1 MSNSV
6 FTNNLRL
13 EEIASGERSGTWG
26 TATNTNI
33 SLITDAFAF
42 GTEAITTNATAH
54 STNME
59 DADET
64 QTGAPRSM
72 YLKYTGTLNATC
84 TVTLGPNSVS
94 KVWIIE
100 NATSG
105 SQILTIKQGTGSS
118 VNIPN
123 GSVKVVYSDGGG
135 TGANVVDAFTDLDV
149 AGTFAVAG
157 NTTVGG
163 TFTSTGAVTANAGVS
178 IDNITIDGTE
188 IDLSSGDLTLDV
200 AGDIVL
206 NSDDGIIFLKD
217 DTATFGS
224 LNNNSGNLI
233 IKSGT
238 TTAATFSGANVTLA
252 GTVVTGGLTT
262 LGGNLVIPNAGNI
275 GSVGDTDAI
284 SISSSGVV
292 TLTQN
297 LIIPDGGNIG
307 SASDTDAIAIS
318 SGGGVTMS
326 QIPIFSAGINVSGGS
341 IAGSL
346 SSTTQ
351 GNITATGA
359 LNSGSITSGF
369 GAIDNGSSAITTTG
383 TITGGTITTSG
394 TVNFGSLS
402 DGTITITAF
411 VDEDDMASD
420 SATLVPTQQSVKAY
434 IASVTGGGGSTLTI
448 QNEGSS
454 LSTGAG
460 TINFTGGG
468 VVASGSG
475 ATKTITIS
483 GGIKTIGTDNIAF
496 GSNALDSINHG
507 SINYNIA
514 IGADVLTTLT
524 AHASGNV
531 AVGHEAMEYFNGIGT
546 NVALGYRALKGQT
559 VDFDSSSVT
568 HQPDGVIAIGGSAAY
583 NALSSNDSIAIGSSA
598 FYYSRGDYSIAIG
611 TQSQYGG
618 QFGGSLTNVINS
630 NGDYNISLGFKS
642 MYSIYQG
649 DDNIALGRNAA
660 YSLSTANTSIAIG
673 KNSLYSCVGSD
684 DNIAIGEDASYSCTS
699 SQNIA
704 IGVQANKGNS
714 SGNTS
719 TGCVSIGF
727 RTQYQTTGATRNTN
741 VGYLA
746 MGECTSGSYNSAF
759 GSHALEGVTTGA
771 SNVGIGGDAGGRIS
785 TGDYNIGVGYEAL
798 GSTQSGNITGDLNI
812 GIGASPL
819 KKLTSGTENIAI
831 GQESLS
837 QTDTGSY
844 NVAMGRLAG
853 SYTTSGNK
861 NTFIGFQAGY
871 QNVSGSFNTCIGSDA
886 AITGATDTSNQFV
899 LGGSTVN
906 DLRCND
912 QSIAALSDERDK
924 TNIIDSPFGLDF
936 INSTRP
942 VQFKWDRRNAD
953 EDDIKNG
960 KTRLGFIAQELQGA
974 MPNKEN
980 EILDLVLEVDPE
992 KLEAK
997 YGNLIPILTKAI
1009 QQLSD
1014 KNDALEARI
1023 KLLEG

>member
-26 TATNTNI
+26 TATNTNL

-42 GTEAITTNATAH
+42 GTEAITTNATTH
-54 STNME
+54 STTMNNAS
-59 DADET
+59 DS

-72 YLKYTGTLNATC
+72 YLKYTGTLNSTC
-84 TVTLGPNSVS
+84 TVTLGPNDVS

-105 SQILTIKQGTGSS
+105 SQILTIKQGTGSGS
-118 VNIPN
+118 TVNIPN

-217 DTATFGS
+217 DSATFGS

-307 SASDTDAIAIS
+307 AASDTDAIAIS
-318 SGGGVTMS
+318 SGGVVTMN
-326 QIPIFSAGINVSGGS
+326 QIPVFSAGINVSGGS

-369 GAIDNGSSAITTTG
+369 GSINNGSSTITTTG

-448 QNEGSS
+448 QDEGSS

-460 TINFTGGG
+460 TINFVGNG

-483 GGIKTIGTDNIAF
+483 GGVVST
-496 GSNALDSINHG
+496 
-507 SINYNIA
+507 
-514 IGADVLTTLT
+514 
-524 AHASGNV
+524 
-531 AVGHEAMEYFNGIGT
+531 
-546 NVALGYRALKGQT
+546 ALGNT
-559 VDFDSSSVT
+559 
-568 HQPDGVIAIGGSAAY
+568 
-583 NALSSNDSIAIGSSA
+583 AIGSSA
-598 FYYSRGDYSIAIG
+598 LDTIA
-611 TQSQYGG
+611 SGG
-618 QFGGSLTNVINS
+618 NYNTAVGYDANRFLTT
-630 NGDYNISLGFKS
+630 GYN
-642 MYSIYQG
+642 
-649 DDNIALGRNAA
+649 
-660 YSLSTANTSIAIG
+660 NTS
-673 KNSLYSCVGSD
+673 
-684 DNIAIGEDASYSCTS
+684 
-699 SQNIA
+699 
-704 IGVQANKGNS
+704 
-714 SGNTS
+714 
-719 TGCVSIGF
+719 
-727 RTQYQTTGATRNTN
+727 
-741 VGYLA
+741 
-746 MGECTSGSYNSAF
+746 
-759 GSHALEGVTTGA
+759 
-771 SNVGIGGDAGGRIS
+771 
-785 TGDYNIGVGYEAL
+785 VGYEAHRQAD
-798 GSTQSGNITGDLNI
+798 TAYGNVHI
-812 GIGASPL
+812 G
-819 KKLTSGTENIAI
+819 
-831 GQESLS
+831 
-837 QTDTGSY
+837 Y
-844 NVAMGRLAG
+844 
-853 SYTTSGNK
+853 
-861 NTFIGFQAGY
+861 QAGY
-871 QNVSGSFNTCIGSDA
+871 RNYRGDANTSVGANAMRANGSSSGSSSDNPSSSVAIG
-886 AITGATDTSNQFV
+886 
-899 LGGSTVN
+899 
-906 DLRCND
+906 
-912 QSIAALSDERDK
+912 
-924 TNIIDSPFGLDF
+924 
-936 INSTRP
+936 NSS
-942 VQFKWDRRNAD
+942 
-953 EDDIKNG
+953 
-960 KTRLGFIAQELQGA
+960 L
-974 MPNKEN
+974 
-980 EILDLVLEVDPE
+980 
-992 KLEAK
+992 
-997 YGNLIPILTKAI
+997 Y
-1009 QQLSD
+1009 S
-1014 KNDALEARI
+1014 
-1023 KLLEG
+1023 

>member
-307 SASDTDAIAIS
+307 AASDTDAIAIS
-318 SGGGVTMS
+318 SGGVVTMN
-326 QIPIFSAGINVSGGS
+326 QIPVFSSGINVSGGS

-448 QNEGSS
+448 QDEGSS

-568 HQPDGVIAIGGSAAY
+568 HQPDGVIAIGASAAY

-673 KNSLYSCVGSD
+673 KNSLYSNVASD
-684 DNIAIGEDASYSCTS
+684 YNIAIGEDSCYGVTYAGNVGLGYQTLRNFTTGSY
-699 SQNIA
+699 NIG
-704 IGVQANKGNS
+704 IGYQGLFGNS
-714 SGNTS
+714 SSNA
-719 TGCVSIGF
+719 TGSDNIGIG
-727 RTQYQTTGATRNTN
+727 RTASSGI
-741 VGYLA
+741 
-746 MGECTSGSYNSAF
+746 TSGSDNISIGRSSGNSLAT
-759 GSHALEGVTTGA
+759 GSDNIFVGRSAGQSATGA
-771 SNVGIGGDAGGRIS
+771 VSDNVYIGAAAGQGNANNE
-785 TGDYNIGVGYEAL
+785 YNVAVGYEAL
-798 GSTQSGNITGDLNI
+798 GANSNSTYRSTAVGWGAGNTITGGYN
-812 GIGASPL
+812 
-819 KKLTSGTENIAI
+819 LTVLGHNAEPSSATAVNEFTLGDA
-831 GQESLS
+831 
-837 QTDTGSY
+837 
-844 NVAMGRLAG
+844 NVA
-853 SYTTSGNK
+853 T
-861 NTFIGFQAGY
+861 
-871 QNVSGSFNTCIGSDA
+871 
-886 AITGATDTSNQFV
+886 
-899 LGGSTVN
+899 
-906 DLRCND
+906 LRCND
-912 QSIAALSDERDK
+912 QSIGTLSDARDK
-924 TNIIDSPFGLDF
+924 TNIVDSPFGLDF
-936 INSTRP
+936 INSVRP
-942 VQFKWDRRNAD
+942 VQFKWDRRNLVEGDLTAF
-953 EDDIKNG
+953 KNG
-960 KTRLGFIAQELQGA
+960 KTRLGFIAQEFQQA
-974 MPNKEN
+974 MPNNEN
-980 EILDLVLEVDPE
+980 DILDLVYESNPE
-992 KLEAK
+992 RLEAK
-997 YGNLIPILTKAI
+997 YGNLIPILTKAL
-1009 QQLSD
+1009 QELSA

>member
-217 DTATFGS
+217 DSATFGS

-307 SASDTDAIAIS
+307 AASDTDAISIS
-318 SGGGVTMS
+318 SGGVVTMN
-326 QIPIFSAGINVSGGS
+326 QIPVFSAGINVSGGS

-369 GAIDNGSSAITTTG
+369 GAIDNGSSNITTTG

-420 SATLVPTQQSVKAY
+420 SATLVPTQQSVKDY

-448 QNEGSS
+448 QNQGSS

-475 ATKTITIS
+475 STKTVTIS
-483 GGIKTIGTDNIAF
+483 GGIITT
-496 GSNALDSINHG
+496 GSNN
-507 SINYNIA
+507 
-514 IGADVLTTLT
+514 T
-524 AHASGNV
+524 
-531 AVGHEAMEYFNGIGT
+531 GIGT
-546 NVALGYRALKGQT
+546 NV
-559 VDFDSSSVT
+559 FSNIDSSCDNNTAFGYGAGSNLSTAAVSGSGGDSNTLIGYNAKTADAYDSSTVVIGAEAWGSDGSV
-568 HQPDGVIAIGGSAAY
+568 HIGHKAYGNAGGPGGSYGPNVIIGQEAGYYAGGQY
-583 NALSSNDSIAIGSSA
+583 SVILGGYAGYGLSSNENLKNNRSVIIGYQACYKGGQGRSVSIGYQAG
-598 FYYSRGDYSIAIG
+598 YSLTCTGDYSGSGCANDLGVHIG
-611 TQSQYGG
+611 QAAG
-618 QFGGSLTNVINS
+618 
-630 NGDYNISLGFKS
+630 YNITSGS
-642 MYSIYQG
+642 SNVCIGY
-649 DDNIALGRNAA
+649 NA
-660 YSLSTANTSIAIG
+660 
-673 KNSLYSCVGSD
+673 
-684 DNIAIGEDASYSCTS
+684 
-699 SQNIA
+699 
-704 IGVQANKGNS
+704 
-714 SGNTS
+714 GNT
-719 TGCVSIGF
+719 I
-727 RTQYQTTGATRNTN
+727 TTGAYNIMIAN
-741 VGYLA
+741 
-746 MGECTSGSYNSAF
+746 SGGFSSGAIK
-759 GSHALEGVTTGA
+759 TGA
-771 SNVGIGGDAGGRIS
+771 
-785 TGDYNIGVGYEAL
+785 Y
-798 GSTQSGNITGDLNI
+798 NI
-812 GIGASPL
+812 GIGIRCFYQNSDATCQDNVAIGKYSQYKNVGL
-819 KKLTSGTENIAI
+819 RNTSIGTEALEGNSDTTSEHHDDCTAVGNQALEIVTT
-831 GQESLS
+831 GDNNTGLGSLAGNS
-837 QTDTGSY
+837 ITTGS
-844 NVAMGRLAG
+844 NLTCV
-853 SYTTSGNK
+853 
-861 NTFIGFQAGY
+861 GY
-871 QNVSGSFNTCIGSDA
+871 DSDA
-886 AITGATDTSNQFV
+886 SSATATNEITLGNNQV
-899 LGGSTVN
+899 STLRCNTQTISTLSDKRDKKNIEDIDIGLSFIN
-906 DLRCND
+906 DLR
-912 QSIAALSDERDK
+912 
-924 TNIIDSPFGLDF
+924 
-936 INSTRP
+936 P
-942 VQFKWDRRNAD
+942 VNFTWDRRDGSMN
-953 EDDIKNG
+953 EVKSQ
-960 KTRLGFIAQELQGA
+960 GFIAQEVDEAQLKHNCEDHLQA
-974 MPNKEN
+974 VMKEN
-980 EILDLVLEVDPE
+980 TD
-992 KLEAK
+992 KLEMS
-997 YGNLIPILTKAI
+997 YGKFVPALVKAL
-1009 QQLSD
+1009 QELSA